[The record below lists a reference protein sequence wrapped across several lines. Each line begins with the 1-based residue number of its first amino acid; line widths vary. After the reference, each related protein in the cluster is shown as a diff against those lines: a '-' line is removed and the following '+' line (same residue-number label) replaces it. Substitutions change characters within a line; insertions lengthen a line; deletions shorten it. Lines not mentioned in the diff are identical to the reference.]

1 MRDFP
6 AYLAQIRQHLEG
18 LEVHWCLIGG
28 LAVGALTEPRFTK
41 DLDLAVATVD
51 DQSSEGLIFALR
63 GAGYRILAILEQQ
76 VSGRLATARLS
87 PPDANEPVVIDL
99 LFASS
104 GIESEI
110 VARATTTEVFPGVWV
125 PVASLGDLIAM
136 KVLARDDDR
145 RPQDR
150 LDLKAL
156 LERSQASDIAIA
168 QTALQGISRLG
179 LDRGR
184 PLLEDLRQAEREFSK
199 GTSIRDENCPL

>member
-1 MRDFP
+1 
-6 AYLAQIRQHLEG
+6 
-18 LEVHWCLIGG
+18 
-28 LAVGALTEPRFTK
+28 
-41 DLDLAVATVD
+41 
-51 DQSSEGLIFALR
+51 
-63 GAGYRILAILEQQ
+63 
-76 VSGRLATARLS
+76 
-87 PPDANEPVVIDL
+87 
-99 LFASS
+99 
-104 GIESEI
+104 
-110 VARATTTEVFPGVWV
+110 
-125 PVASLGDLIAM
+125 
-136 KVLARDDDR
+136 VLARDDDR